1 MPRRLTGFTP
11 SGNLHLGNYVG
22 AMRPIIIE
30 QARSD
35 PVVFISDLHPL
46 DPGT

>member
-22 AMRPIIIE
+22 AMRPIITE
-30 QARSD
+30 QASSD
-35 PVVFISDLHPL
+35 TVVFNLRPARP

>member
-22 AMRPIIIE
+22 ALRPIITE
-30 QARSD
+30 QPESD
-35 PVVFISDLHPL
+35 MVVFISDLHA
-46 DPGT
+46 